1 MKLNLEKKYMTNNP
15 CYKRGASRT
24 AIGIQLHTIGCA
36 QGTAESVRQ
45 SMDRPDYEAAVHAIV
60 DADIEGHV
68 LLTLPDWMR
77 AWADGGYGNNNLY
90 TFEIAESDFMRYT
103 GGASYMVTDEAKF
116 KADILRGYRTAVA
129 FCAYLCQQ
137 HGWDPTAKL
146 PSGLYLISSHD
157 EGRRAGLSTA
167 HVDPTHVWDR
177 LGLTMDQFR
186 ADVKAAMAGEDI
198 TADQPAAD
206 EPEAPA
212 SSDTWYKVQ
221 VGAFSK
227 KANADQLCEELQGK
241 GFEAFVRLIGNW
253 YKVQVGAFKDRSN
266 ADKLCRELS
275 GKGYPAFVT
284 TATGGS
290 TYNSWRGV
298 CTGNAVNVRKGPGI
312 NYGNIEGWPRLNRG
326 NEVLVIG
333 ESGDWFQ
340 IKIQN
345 AQTPA
350 SGYTG
355 YVSAQYIE

>member
-1 MKLNLEKKYMTNNP
+1 MKLNLKKKYMTNNP

-60 DADIEGHV
+60 DADIEGYV

-198 TADQPAAD
+198 AADRPAAD

-212 SSDTWYKVQ
+212 AGDTWYKVQ

-227 KANADQLCEELQGK
+227 KANADKLCEELQGK

-266 ADKLCRELS
+266 ADKLCQELT
-275 GKGYPAFVT
+275 GKGYPAFAT

-333 ESGDWFQ
+333 ENGDWFQ
-340 IKIQN
+340 VKIQN